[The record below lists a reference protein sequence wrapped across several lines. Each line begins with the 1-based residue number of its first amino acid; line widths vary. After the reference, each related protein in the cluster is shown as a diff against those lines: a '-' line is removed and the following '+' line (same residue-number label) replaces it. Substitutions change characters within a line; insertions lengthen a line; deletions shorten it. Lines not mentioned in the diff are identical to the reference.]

1 MIDNKNATKVLRGTI
16 KNLDVQETTVDA
28 FQGDELRVRSGA
40 AGALAAAAGLSGIA
54 AGMVATSMDEMREG
68 AFGVS
73 FEIDGQS
80 VRGVLW
86 NCPFKEGD
94 EVEVVA
100 DKTDSHWNLFAIA
113 RPRDRII
120 SLFPHVVSGEISHY
134 KTSLVIWLKIALLC
148 FAIALV
154 VGGIA
159 GWLGGFDEDDWK
171 VLLLAGVLG
180 GGGLASAIL
189 GIIGFN
195 VARKYLPFVR
205 IAEGVF
211 TALGWQDVKRINLR
225 KKTLKNIRP
234 DDPPALGVFY
244 FRY

>member
-1 MIDNKNATKVLRGTI
+1 MTNYQNTTRVLRGSI
-16 KNLDVQETTVDA
+16 RNLEVQETTVDA

-40 AGALAAAAGLSGIA
+40 AGALSAAAGLSGIA

-73 FEIDGQS
+73 FEIDGQP

-94 EVEVVA
+94 DVEVVA
-100 DKTDSHWNLFAIA
+100 EKIDNHWNAFAVA
-113 RPRDRII
+113 RPKDCII
-120 SLFPHVVSGEISHY
+120 SLFPHAVSGEAAHY
-134 KTSLVIWLKIALLC
+134 KTSLLVWIKIAV
-148 FAIALV
+148 AV
-154 VGGIA
+154 
-159 GWLGGFDEDDWK
+159 
-171 VLLLAGVLG
+171 VLLGIGMFGVAELVSAEPNWNRWLSLALAG
-180 GGGLASAIL
+180 GGGASVVFAV
-189 GIIGFN
+189 IG
-195 VARKYLPFVR
+195 VLISRKYLPFVR

-211 TALGWQDVKRINLR
+211 TALGWEDVKRINLR